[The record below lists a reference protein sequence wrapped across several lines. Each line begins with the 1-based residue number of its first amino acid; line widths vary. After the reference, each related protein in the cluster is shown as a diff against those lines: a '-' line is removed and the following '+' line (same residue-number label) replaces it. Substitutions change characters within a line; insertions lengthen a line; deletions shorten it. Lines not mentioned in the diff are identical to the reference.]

1 MKYLLIHEKT
11 GKAAKEGDRVVS
23 FRGEPA
29 IITGWSPPRSEA
41 SSGHVFVR
49 EDGDADDNYYYPQ
62 VYGLK
67 FERVADP
74 DDLDR
79 LASEID
85 ADLESLGD
93 DSIKES
99 VRSLLGG
106 TDR

>member
-29 IITGWSPPRSEA
+29 NVVGWWPPQSEN
-41 SSGHVFVR
+41 SSGHVLVR
-49 EDGDADDNYYYPQ
+49 EYGGRALMRYYPC

-67 FERVADP
+67 FECVADP

-85 ADLESLGD
+85 ADLGSLGD

-99 VRSLLGG
+99 VRLLLSANN
-106 TDR
+106 R

>member
-1 MKYLLIHEKT
+1 MKYLLIHVKT
-11 GKAAKEGDRVVS
+11 GKAVKEGDRVVS

-29 IITGWSPPRSEA
+29 TVVGWWPPRSES
-41 SSGHVFVR
+41 SSGHVVVR
-49 EDGDADDNYYYPQ
+49 DDGDSADMNYYPS

-85 ADLESLGD
+85 ADLDDLGD
-93 DSIKES
+93 VSVKES
-99 VRSLLGG
+99 VRALFSGV
-106 TDR
+106 TR